1 MTTILCFLSSINYTK
16 LFLVSGYLN
25 ELTNIYNYCFY
36 KILFAKISKK
46 KISRMGKSGMFRQD
60 RRRFRRL
67 QKAQLE
73 IRSTHLI
80 KNYKYFLIL

>member
-36 KILFAKISKK
+36 KILFAKNKQEQNQQD
-46 KISRMGKSGMFRQD
+46 GKE
-60 RRRFRRL
+60 L
-67 QKAQLE
+67 
-73 IRSTHLI
+73 
-80 KNYKYFLIL
+80 